1 MRARC
6 SAAPFAFAA
15 IRLAVGGIGDREQ
28 AKPIN
33 VVVGGSSLQAV
44 KRGPPPPPPPAGQP
58 IPVTGEEFNA
68 ASKAE
73 ARRPEQ

>member
-1 MRARC
+1 MAREFDAC
-6 SAAPFAFAA
+6 TVLCRSF
-15 IRLAVGGIGDREQ
+15 RLRRDQTSRWGIGDREQ
-28 AKPIN
+28 AKPMSWWAAAA
-33 VVVGGSSLQAV
+33 G
-44 KRGPPPPPPPAGQP
+44 RPPPPPPAGQP

>member
-33 VVVGGSSLQAV
+33 VVVGGSS
-44 KRGPPPPPPPAGQP
+44 KRGPPPPPPAGQP

>member
-1 MRARC
+1 MAREFDAC
-6 SAAPFAFAA
+6 TVLCRSF
-15 IRLAVGGIGDREQ
+15 RLRRDQTSRWGIGDREQ

-33 VVVGGSSLQAV
+33 VVVGGSS
-44 KRGPPPPPPPAGQP
+44 KRGPPPPPPAGQP